1 VSDKKYYNYKRSY
14 AQIRY
19 RGGELGLHMVNP
31 QANDFFIFA
40 EYLIAMAEYTDKY
53 ILVKIRDKEIDNDTH
68 DYQGEI
74 WGKMTMSNLIRPEDL
89 EMYASILLCF
99 GPAGKAMRFDESKSQ
114 FTDVVEK
121 HEYTFPFDEFESFL
135 ISIEAMA
142 VQEKD
147 FKALKRGSSILT
159 NRKIEARNLR
169 QRFRD
174 KLF

>member
-1 VSDKKYYNYKRSY
+1 MVS
-14 AQIRY
+14 
-19 RGGELGLHMVNP
+19 P

-40 EYLIAMAEYTDKY
+40 EYLIAMAEYPDEY
-53 ILVKIRDKEIDNDTH
+53 IQVKIRDKEIENDTH

-74 WGKMTMSNLIRPEDL
+74 WGKMTISDLIKPEDS

-99 GPAGKAMRFDESKSQ
+99 GPAGKAMRFDDSERK
-114 FTDVVEK
+114 FKDVVEE
-121 HEYTFPFDEFESFL
+121 HRYTFPFDEFEGFL
-135 ISIEAMA
+135 IAVEAMA

-159 NRKIEARNLR
+159 KRKIKARNLR
-169 QRFRD
+169 QQFRD